1 MHERPADQSDL
12 RSLRTLFLLSG
23 ASGAALLPFFALLLL
38 HRGLDPER
46 IGLVL
51 GATSLAG
58 AFATPVWS
66 HAADTRWGGILVLR
80 VSSLATAV
88 TAVALMFTGSAIAPV
103 VLVAAVMAA
112 CSAPG
117 APLSDALAVGYLGP
131 ERMTEYGRVRLWA
144 SLGWAIAVLAFGA
157 LFEGVGLDPVLP
169 AYAVGC
175 VVYGL
180 WTWRLPAGAPLPA
193 PAESRFGAVGAVLRA
208 SPKLA
213 PFLVGVF
220 IVSVASSAAWSFV
233 GLRIVE
239 RGGGP
244 FFVGL
249 SASLVAFLEIPVMR
263 RTADLGRRFGLRAV
277 YVSGVTIYA
286 AVFFVWSQVGNALAI
301 ALVASVEGIGFA
313 LVYVGVVVIVGR
325 LVPPQL
331 GSTGQAL
338 AQTFGWNV
346 APIVGASLGGV
357 VFARLGAPWL
367 FGGCA
372 ALAMAGATIV
382 WFVLAGSEYSHGQE
396 ATAG

>member
-1 MHERPADQSDL
+1 MHVRPADQSDL

-23 ASGAALLPFFALLLL
+23 ATGAALLPFFALLLR
-38 HRGLDPER
+38 HRGLHPER

-58 AFATPVWS
+58 ALATPMWS
-66 HAADTRWGGILVLR
+66 HVADTRWGGILVLR
-80 VSSLATAV
+80 VSSFATAV
-88 TAVALMFTGSAIAPV
+88 AAAALMLTGTAIAPILLV
-103 VLVAAVMAA
+103 VAVMAA

-144 SLGWAIAVLAFGA
+144 SLGWAVAVLAFGA
-157 LFEGVGLDPVLP
+157 LFERVGLGPVLP

-175 VVYGL
+175 VLYGL

-213 PFLVGVF
+213 PFIAGVF

-249 SASLVAFLEIPVMR
+249 SASLVAFLEIPVMQ
-263 RTADLGRRFGLRAV
+263 RTAALGRRFGQRSVFVA
-277 YVSGVTIYA
+277 GVTIYA
-286 AVFFVWSQVGNALAI
+286 VVFFIWSQVGNALAI
-301 ALVASVEGIGFA
+301 ALVASLEGIGFA

-346 APIVGASLGGV
+346 APIAGTSIGGV

-372 ALAMAGATIV
+372 ALTMVGAAIV
-382 WFVLAGSEYSHGQE
+382 WFVLAGTEHDHGEE